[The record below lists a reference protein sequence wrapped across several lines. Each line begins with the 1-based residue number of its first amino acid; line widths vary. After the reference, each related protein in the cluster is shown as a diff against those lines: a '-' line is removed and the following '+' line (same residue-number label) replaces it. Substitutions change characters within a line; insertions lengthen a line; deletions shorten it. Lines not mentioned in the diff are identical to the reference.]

1 MTGTK
6 RLSLFLFTTLAA
18 LMLAAACSAPAAAPA
33 PTTAP
38 AAPAKPAATTAP
50 AAPAAPA
57 PTTAAA
63 APAAPAPT
71 TAAAA
76 AAQPTGPTIKIGFGA
91 PTTGDQAYAGQSYA
105 NGAIMRVDEINAAGG
120 VLGSKLQLDLLDDQ
134 ADPKQGTVVAQRF
147 ADDPAVMIV
156 IAHYNS
162 GVTIPTMPIYN
173 KARLAQL
180 TVSSNPSIVQQGF
193 DTVFRIGPNDNTQ
206 GGVAAN
212 YAYKTLNLKKAVV
225 IHDKQAFGQGVA
237 EQFAKLFQSLGGTVT
252 SINGITHGDTDFSAV
267 VTKIKGEAPDSI
279 YFGGTQVDG
288 GLLLK
293 QIRAQGM
300 KQPFFSD
307 DGLYDPGFISTA
319 GADIAEGSY
328 ITFNLPPYDSSP
340 ALEQFAANYKKKF
353 GQDPGSWSARGYDA
367 VNIAV
372 AGIKAAGKAD
382 RDAIVKALHSTTLDT
397 MYGPVA
403 WESNGELK
411 NAPSFMFQVKSGKF
425 VLLK

>member
-6 RLSLFLFTTLAA
+6 RLGVFMFATLAA

-38 AAPAKPAATTAP
+38 AAPAKPAATTA
-50 AAPAAPA
+50 
-57 PTTAAA
+57 AA
-63 APAAPAPT
+63 APAA
-71 TAAAA
+71 
-76 AAQPTGPTIKIGFGA
+76 QPSGGVIKIGFGA
-91 PTTGDQAYAGQSYA
+91 PTTGDQAYAGQSFA

-120 VLGSKLQLDLLDDQ
+120 VLGRKLQLDLLDDQ

-206 GGVAAN
+206 GGVAAK
-212 YAYKTLNLKKAVV
+212 YAAQTLNLKKVVV

-237 EQFAKLFQSLGGTVT
+237 EEFAKQFKGFGGTVT
-252 SINGITHGDTDFSAV
+252 SINGITHGATDFSAV
-267 VTKIKGEAPDSI
+267 VTKIKSENPDSI
-279 YFGGTQVDG
+279 YFGGTEVDG

-307 DGLYDPGFISTA
+307 DGLYDPGFIKTA
-319 GADIAEGSY
+319 GSDIAEGSY
-328 ITFNLPPYDSSP
+328 ITFELPPYDSTP
-340 ALEQFAANYKKKF
+340 ALKDFATKYKAKF
-353 GQDPGSWSARGYDA
+353 GQDPGGWSGRGYDA

-382 RDAIVKALHSTTLDT
+382 RNAIVTALHSTTLDT

-411 NAPSFMFQVKSGKF
+411 NAPVYMFQVKNGQF
-425 VLLK
+425 VMLK